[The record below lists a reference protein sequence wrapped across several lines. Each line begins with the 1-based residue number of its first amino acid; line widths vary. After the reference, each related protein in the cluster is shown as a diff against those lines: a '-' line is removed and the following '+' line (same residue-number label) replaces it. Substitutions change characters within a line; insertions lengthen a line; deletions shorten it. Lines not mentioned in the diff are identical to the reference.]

1 MTPMRS
7 FVMESIVRAI
17 VAGAV
22 HALKG
27 LDDDTRQRVREAI
40 DRLNGI
46 AVISPVPKGKK

>member
-1 MTPMRS
+1 MPE
-7 FVMESIVRAI
+7 VQIVVVLIVRAI